1 MRNHLGAVSL
11 CRMFRHS
18 GHAFE
23 LSARLLPRVACSA
36 TVVALLS
43 VTSAAYADTV
53 GQPKILTLSLVN
65 GVVRDVGDTV
75 KVKQGDELEL
85 RWLSDKP
92 MDLHLHGYDIE
103 VKVSARAPGV
113 MAFKASLPGRFPV
126 EAHGQ
131 NSGPHHPVL
140 YLEVYP

>member
-1 MRNHLGAVSL
+1 MHKPL
-11 CRMFRHS
+11 
-18 GHAFE
+18 
-23 LSARLLPRVACSA
+23 A
-36 TVVALLS
+36 TVVALFGLATTA
-43 VTSAAYADTV
+43 VADPEISARRH
-53 GQPKILTLSLVN
+53 ILTLSVLN
-65 GVVRDVGDTV
+65 GTVRGVGDTV

-103 VKVSARAPGV
+103 VKVSPQAPGV
-113 MAFKASLPGRFPV
+113 MAFKASFPGRFPV